1 MFLCGIAENKKESSE
16 DVLQKVSWKRL
27 VTFRLHCLYITV
39 QFPVPSSAKKG
50 HLRWKPFVT
59 CRSHC
64 LQVVFSSLFLPLKV
78 NLSWS
83 CSWCRSQSLHV
94 PFQISYP
101 FCKKKNNLRFGWF
114 EGCHGRDRDGW
125 FFDVYACAKVYME
138 KPVESICSISI
149 TCLTK
154 LWVSR
159 LNICL
164 WRGKAF
170 RFSAIYSLQ
179 SFSFFGNIKSTKP
192 VSYTHLT
199 LPTTAEV

>member
-1 MFLCGIAENKKESSE
+1 MFLCGIAEKKKESSE

-50 HLRWKPFVT
+50 HLRLKPFVT

-83 CSWCRSQSLHV
+83 CSCVDRRAYMSLSKF
-94 PFQISYP
+94 PTPSA
-101 FCKKKNNLRFGWF
+101 KKKKKNLRFGWF

-125 FFDVYACAKVYME
+125 FFYVYACAKVYME

-164 WRGKAF
+164 WRGKTF

-179 SFSFFGNIKSTKP
+179 SFSFFGNKKSTKLF
-192 VSYTHLT
+192 VFFGDI
-199 LPTTAEV
+199 